1 MELVDFICNL
11 CGTENRVAAAAL
23 SREVPSCSACGSTVR
38 FRSIAQL
45 LVRELIGFDEML
57 PRLPRRADLIGLGL
71 SDSGTYAGPLARTFA
86 YTNTFFHQDP
96 KLDITATP
104 DHLAGRHDFVIASD
118 VFEHVLPPVSRA
130 FAGARRLL
138 KPGGV
143 LVLTVPFTL
152 DADTIEHFPDLHDF
166 RLEGTG
172 ATAVLHNTAPDGR
185 VQRFDRLVFHGGA
198 GATLEM
204 RQFSR
209 AGLERELVQAGFS
222 RVRFCG
228 EAVPR
233 FGIVWPEPWS
243 IPIVAKA

>member
-23 SREVPSCSACGSTVR
+23 SREVPSCRACGSTVR
-38 FRSIAQL
+38 FRSIVQL
-45 LVRELIGFDEML
+45 LVREVLGLDEIL
-57 PRLPRRADLIGLGL
+57 PRLPRRPDVIGLGL
-71 SDSGTYAGPLARTFA
+71 SDSGTYAAPLARTFG
-86 YTNTFFHQDP
+86 YTNTFFDQDP
-96 KLDITATP
+96 RLDITEVP
-104 DHLAGRHDFVIASD
+104 DRLARRHDFVIASD
-118 VFEHVLPPVSRA
+118 VFEHVAPPVSRA

-152 DADTIEHFPDLHDF
+152 EAETIEHFPDLHDF

-172 ATAVLHNTAPDGR
+172 ATAVLHNTAADGR
-185 VQRFDRLVFHGGA
+185 VQRFDRLVFHGGI

-209 AGLERELVQAGFS
+209 AGLERELVQSGFS
-222 RVRFCG
+222 DVRFCG
-228 EAVPR
+228 EAGPR

-243 IPIVAKA
+243 IPIVARA